1 VKKST
6 IIAIA
11 ASLLVGALCGYF
23 VGYLSYQP
31 RISGYEMEIA
41 HLSNRVTEYEES
53 ILSIS
58 KTVDELRET
67 VAGLEA
73 QIEAQGT
80 PGPAANPDL
89 DMSSVY
95 TDPEETI
102 ITEVNQEFDIAL
114 AFNLIHLWREKYDES
129 MLSLEES
136 TFDASPEVKQGKVE
150 AGVSQYF
157 RFKALKRGETE
168 ITINRM
174 SVDGRSII
182 EQRVFKVVIE

>member
-1 VKKST
+1 MV
-6 IIAIA
+6 IA
-11 ASLLVGALCGYF
+11 ASLLVGALCGYLI
-23 VGYLSYQP
+23 GYLTYQP
-31 RISGYEMEIA
+31 RISGYEMEID
-41 HLSNRVTEYEES
+41 HLKNRVTEYEES

-73 QIEAQGT
+73 RIEAQGT
-80 PGPAANPDL
+80 PGPAETEDL
-89 DMSSVY
+89 DMSSVS

-102 ITEVNQEFDIAL
+102 NTEVNQEFNIAL
-114 AFNLIHLWREKYDES
+114 SFNLIYLWREKYDEA
-129 MLSLEES
+129 MLSLEEV

-150 AGVSQYF
+150 VGVSQYF

-174 SVDGRSII
+174 SVDGRTIVAHT
-182 EQRVFKVVIE
+182 VFKVIIE

>member
-1 VKKST
+1 MVV
-6 IIAIA
+6 A
-11 ASLLVGALCGYF
+11 AGLLVGALCGYLI
-23 VGYLSYQP
+23 GYLTYQP

-73 QIEAQGT
+73 RIEAQGT
-80 PGPAANPDL
+80 PGPAESEDL

-114 AFNLIHLWREKYDES
+114 SFNLIYLWREKYDET
-129 MLSLEES
+129 MLSLEEV

-150 AGVSQYF
+150 VGVSQYF
-157 RFKALKRGETE
+157 RFRALKTGETE
-168 ITINRM
+168 ITINLM
-174 SVDGRSII
+174 SVDGKSIV
-182 EQRVFKVVIE
+182 EHTVFKVIIE